1 MDNLLS
7 IVLSLL
13 PDLILIVVGGVISKR
28 MTPDIWAGIDRL
40 NFLVLFPALLFI
52 SASARPIAIAEIASV
67 GVGVWAIIGI
77 GFGFGLLL
85 RPWGPAS
92 FLDFAGTWQTAWRFN
107 TAIAFVAA
115 STMPAAVSG
124 LLPVAIGLA
133 VPVANVLAVGALSRG
148 RGGWKS
154 RLIAIATNPFL
165 LASLAGIFIGL
176 SGIALPKVPVQA
188 LSRLSEAAVP
198 MALLSIGAAMDWKA
212 VFRLD
217 RFYGGLNA
225 IKLLVLPFAVWIAG
239 PHLTDDTALVAL
251 LIVFAAL
258 PTASA
263 AHILAGAFGADRRA
277 PSILIA
283 QSTLLSCVTLPLWIA
298 VALRL

>member
-13 PDLILIVVGGVISKR
+13 PDLILIVLGGVISKR
-28 MTPDIWAGIDRL
+28 ITPDIWAGIDRL

-77 GFGFGLLL
+77 GFGCGLLL

-148 RGGWKS
+148 RGGWKA

-165 LASLAGIFIGL
+165 LASLAGIFIGV

-198 MALLSIGAAMDWKA
+198 MALLSIGATMDWKA

-239 PHLTDDTALVAL
+239 PYLTDDTALVAL

>member
-13 PDLILIVVGGVISKR
+13 PDLILIVLGGVISKR
-28 MTPDIWAGIDRL
+28 ITPDIWAGIDRL

-165 LASLAGIFIGL
+165 LASLAGIFIGV

-198 MALLSIGAAMDWKA
+198 MALLSIGATMDWKA

-239 PHLTDDTALVAL
+239 PYLTDDTALVAL

>member
-13 PDLILIVVGGVISKR
+13 PDLILIVLGGVISKR
-28 MTPDIWAGIDRL
+28 ITPDIWAGIDRL

-148 RGGWKS
+148 RGGWKA

-165 LASLAGIFIGL
+165 LASLAGIFIGV

-198 MALLSIGAAMDWKA
+198 MALLSIGATMDWKA

-239 PHLTDDTALVAL
+239 PYLTDDTALVAL

>member
-1 MDNLLS
+1 MDNLFPV
-7 IVLSLL
+7 VLSLL
-13 PDLILIVVGGVISKR
+13 PDLILIGLGGVISKR
-28 MTPDIWAGIDRL
+28 IAPDIWAGIDRL
-40 NFLVLFPALLFI
+40 NFLVLFPALLFV
-52 SASARPIAIAEIASV
+52 SASVRPIAISEIASV
-67 GVGVWAIIGI
+67 GVGVWTVMGL
-77 GFGFGLLL
+77 GFGLGLLL
-85 RPWGPAS
+85 RSWGPAS

-115 STMPAAVSG
+115 SAMPAAVSG
-124 LLPVAIGLA
+124 IMSVAIGLA

-165 LASLAGIFIGL
+165 LASLAGISVGL
-176 SGIALPKVPVQA
+176 SGVALPKVPVQA

-198 MALLSIGAAMDWKA
+198 MALLSIGATMDWKA
-212 VFRLD
+212 VLRLD
-217 RFYGGLNA
+217 RFCSGLNA
-225 IKLLVLPFAVWIAG
+225 IKLLILPFAVWIVA
-239 PHLTDDTALVAL
+239 PHLTDDAALVAL
-251 LIVFAAL
+251 MIVFAAL

-277 PSILIA
+277 PSMLIA
-283 QSTLLSCVTLPLWIA
+283 QSTLLSCLTLPLWIA